1 MTEGPTVRRQVNQ
14 TERNSASALPSQ
26 ARQDSLGK
34 ASTSRVPNMPI
45 VLHLIEKDIQQM
57 GLDFSS
63 IFHVSYFRSF
73 PLSASYLLFPVWLL
87 VLDLII

>member
-14 TERNSASALPSQ
+14 TERNITSALPSQ
-26 ARQDSLGK
+26 ARQDYLGK

-57 GLDFSS
+57 GASFQFNISCFLFQEFSS
-63 IFHVSYFRSF
+63 FS
-73 PLSASYLLFPVWLL
+73 
-87 VLDLII
+87 